1 MLGFSPFKKRPNQ
14 FNYTPRYY
22 DPEKEARE
30 ERRAELRGERSEDAN
45 REYRPGMYI
54 RRQSE
59 ARASRRE
66 RHTDSGRKR
75 IWSMALG
82 AAAVLLFIALLYPRL
97 ADWFIRMSQGAQ
109 AERAAVEQVD
119 VQPRGG
125 LDQTGISDVE
135 WQEQAI
141 TVVPDDYQE

>member
-1 MLGFSPFKKRPNQ
+1 MLGFSPFKKRANK

-30 ERRAELRGERSEDAN
+30 ERRAELRGERSEDAG

-59 ARASRRE
+59 ARTSRRE
-66 RHTDSGRKR
+66 RHTDAGRKR
-75 IWSMALG
+75 IWGMALG
-82 AAAVLLFIALLYPRL
+82 AVAVLLFISLLYPRL

-109 AERAAVEQVD
+109 AERAAVEQVE
-119 VQPRGG
+119 QQGTGG

-141 TVVPDDYQE
+141 TVVPNEYQE